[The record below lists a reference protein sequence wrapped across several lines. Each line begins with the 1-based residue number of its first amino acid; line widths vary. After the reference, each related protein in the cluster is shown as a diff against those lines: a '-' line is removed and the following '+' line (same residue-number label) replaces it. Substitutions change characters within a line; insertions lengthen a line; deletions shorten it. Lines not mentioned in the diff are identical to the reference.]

1 MAQRTE
7 TILTCDL
14 CPEPGQPVLA
24 TYTFSVGSAEYETEL
39 CAEHKVSFD
48 EIMAPYREHARRT
61 AGRYTG
67 VKRDR
72 KSDAM
77 QFRRAARLWGIAN
90 GKPVSAM
97 GRIPAAVLTDYQEY
111 LDSQSA

>member
-14 CPEPGQPVLA
+14 CPEPGRAVLA

-39 CAEHKVSFD
+39 CAEHKASFD
-48 EIMAPYREHARRT
+48 QMLEPYREHGRRI

-72 KSDAM
+72 KSETA
-77 QFRRAARLWGIAN
+77 QFRRAARLWGIDN

-97 GRIPAAVLTDYQEY
+97 GRIPAAVLTEYQEY
-111 LDSQSA
+111 LDRQSA